1 MAVGVKV
8 IVSEMFVAPAT
19 LYSVM
24 ETVPD
29 EGDPEY
35 PFGFTTEKEYVPLA
49 VTGTLR
55 EVVVDEYCV
64 SVVPLPNSTDQLVPV
79 ARPVS
84 SKITVLLPGVIVA
97 NAGCAASSV
106 MLPKTIVS
114 TNASANISFLF
125 NSLFCIR
132 MHFPKPRGS
141 ARS

>member
-1 MAVGVKV
+1 MAVGVNV
-8 IVSEMFVAPAT
+8 IVSVMFVAPET
-19 LYSVM
+19 LYFVM

-49 VTGTLR
+49 VIGTLR

-64 SVVPLPNSTDQLVPV
+64 SVVPVPKSIDQLVPV

-84 SKITVLLPGVIVA
+84 SKITVLLPGVLA
-97 NAGCAASSV
+97 NAGCASSV
-106 MLPKTIVS
+106 MLPRTIVS